1 MNRITPPDDLISLGV
16 SRLVRL
22 LRRRT
27 RRLKKMKKHNV
38 PQKLI
43 DREKK
48 MANAARIALHCAL
61 CNELSDLED
70 MIKEIYND

>member
-1 MNRITPPDDLISLGV
+1 
-16 SRLVRL
+16 
-22 LRRRT
+22 
-27 RRLKKMKKHNV
+27 MKKHNV